1 MSASGVLL
9 VLAGPSGVGK
19 GTIGAR
25 LRAERPD
32 LRWSVSWTTRA
43 PRDGEQPGHDYWF
56 VDRDAFE
63 ELRAADGFLESFSV
77 FGDLKGTPRGPIEDA
92 IRDGA
97 VMLLE
102 VDVQGALA
110 VEAAYPDATLVV
122 FVRPPSREVQRVRL
136 LERGT
141 DPPEAIERRLAEAD
155 QEEAVAAER
164 GWPVVVNDDLG
175 RATAEVAAILD
186 ERCAAA

>member
-1 MSASGVLL
+1 MLL

-25 LRAERPD
+25 LRAEHPD

-43 PRDGEQPGHDYWF
+43 RRDGERDGHDYHF
-56 VDRDAFE
+56 VARDEFEALRDAG
-63 ELRAADGFLESFSV
+63 GFLESFEV
-77 FGDLKGTPRGPIEDA
+77 FGDLKGTPREPIEAA

-102 VDVQGALA
+102 IDVQGALV

-122 FVRPPSREVQRVRL
+122 FVRAPSREVQRARL
-136 LERGT
+136 VERGT
-141 DPPEAIERRLAEAD
+141 DTAESIERRLAEAD
-155 QEEAVAAER
+155 QEEAVAEAR

-175 RATAEVAAILD
+175 RATAQVTAILD
-186 ERCAAA
+186 HRRPGV